1 MTIPLLIA
9 FHILA
14 ALFWVGGMA
23 FAYTILR
30 PATGPLEPPARLTL
44 WRRVFARF
52 LPWVG
57 VAIVAL
63 LVSGYCMVFAMF
75 GGFRGLPMYVNAMQG
90 IGIVMVLLYLH
101 IMFAP
106 WRRFRAA
113 VDGGLF
119 PDAAKNLNQ
128 IRILVGINLILGVIT
143 VLIGSTGKY
152 W

>member
-1 MTIPLLIA
+1 MIPLLIGL
-9 FHILA
+9 HLLA

-30 PATGPLEPPARLTL
+30 PATGPLDPPARLGL

-57 VAIVAL
+57 VAIIVL
-63 LVSGYCMVFAMF
+63 LASGYGMVSAVF

-90 IGIVMVLLYLH
+90 IGIVMMLLYLH

-106 WRRFRAA
+106 WKRFRTA
-113 VDGGLF
+113 VDGGAF
-119 PDAAKNLNQ
+119 PEAAKNLNQ

-143 VLIGSTGKY
+143 VLIGATGKY